1 MNTKISDTFP
11 NEDSYDLLD
20 ELLRDDYDKFEQ
32 VKDEYTGCNND
43 FKKTPQTKLQE
54 ENHPFEN
61 KTNSSVL
68 ETKKKQHVVVNN
80 ESDIEDGEIIDN
92 SLSHIEITPEFGPV
106 EITSMFNRDKM
117 LVKAFH
123 DHFQKKHLILKI
135 YENCSSCPFCK
146 LIHQK

>member
-1 MNTKISDTFP
+1 M
-11 NEDSYDLLD
+11 
-20 ELLRDDYDKFEQ
+20 
-32 VKDEYTGCNND
+32 
-43 FKKTPQTKLQE
+43 KKTPQKKLQE
-54 ENHPFEN
+54 ENRSFEN

-92 SLSHIEITPEFGPV
+92 SLSHVEITPELGPV

-117 LVKAFH
+117 LVRAFH